1 MTNNI
6 QSSDNTVP
14 VEVAH
19 AEELTRCPYCGES
32 IRPNAKKCRY
42 CGEWLAEGF
51 VNEIPTAGQVAPMQQ
66 GNPYPMYPMQPM
78 QQQPMQPMPQQPIAM
93 PNNAMAPGAAA
104 VGSANQNNIVV
115 NVQNVVEQKQ
125 EQTVIVERSSSG
137 SSPDW
142 IFGEIWLIAA
152 GVGFAMKS
160 WLWFFGLGIG
170 LSGLLF
176 IPFLGALLCWVLGAA
191 WGILA
196 GAICYSFWGTTAGW
210 IGGIIATVIAGLI
223 HMEARQENIDE

>member
-1 MTNNI
+1 MTNNM

-19 AEELTRCPYCGES
+19 AEELIRCPYCGES

-51 VNEIPTAGQVAPMQQ
+51 VNELPANGPVAQN
-66 GNPYPMYPMQPM
+66 NPYPVQPM
-78 QQQPMQPMPQQPIAM
+78 PQPIQPMQPIAPQPVVM
-93 PNNAMAPGAAA
+93 PNTAVAPGSAA
-104 VGSANQNNIVV
+104 VGTANQNNVVV
-115 NVQNVVEQKQ
+115 NVQNIVEQKQ
-125 EQTVIVERSSSG
+125 EQTVVVQHSG
-137 SSPDW
+137 GSAPDW

-152 GVGFAMKS
+152 GIGWALES

-176 IPFLGALLCWVLGAA
+176 IPFLGAVLCWVLGAA

-196 GAICYSFWGTTAGW
+196 GAICYSIWGTTAGW
-210 IGGIIATVIAGLI
+210 IGGIIATIIVSLI
-223 HMEARQENIDE
+223 HMEARQESIDE

>member
-1 MTNNI
+1 MTNNM

-19 AEELTRCPYCGES
+19 AEELIRCPYCGES

-51 VNEIPTAGQVAPMQQ
+51 VNEIPSAEQVAPIPQ
-66 GNPYPMYPMQPM
+66 GNPYPM
-78 QQQPMQPMPQQPIAM
+78 QPMQPIVM
-93 PNNAMAPGAAA
+93 PNAAAAPGSAAA
-104 VGSANQNNIVV
+104 GSANQNNIIV

-125 EQTVIVERSSSG
+125 EQTVVVEHTSSGG

-152 GVGFAMKS
+152 GIGFALKS

-170 LSGLLF
+170 LTVLLF
-176 IPFLGALLCWVLGAA
+176 IPFLGAVLCWVLGAA

-196 GAICYSFWGTTAGW
+196 GAICYSIWGTTAGW
-210 IGGIIATVIAGLI
+210 IGGIIATIIASLI
-223 HMEARQENIDE
+223 HMEARQESIDE